1 MIELVQA
8 LESEFKVNRA
18 LLVSILQAKLHRP
31 KVC

>member
-8 LESEFKVNRA
+8 LESEFKVNLA
-18 LLVSILQAKLHRP
+18 LLVSVLQPELHRP